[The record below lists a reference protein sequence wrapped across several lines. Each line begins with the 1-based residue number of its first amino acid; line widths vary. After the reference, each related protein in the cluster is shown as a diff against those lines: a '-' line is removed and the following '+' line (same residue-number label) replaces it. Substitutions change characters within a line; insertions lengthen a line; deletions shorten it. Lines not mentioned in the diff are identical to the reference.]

1 MSGTVH
7 CVIMGGG
14 RGTRLHPL
22 TQLRCKPAVPLA
34 GKYRLVDIP
43 ISNCINS
50 GFNRIYLLSQFNTAS
65 LHRHV
70 QHAYRFD
77 RFAGGFVE
85 ILSAEQTEISDT
97 WYQGTADAVRRNL
110 IHFHAEE
117 DDVFIIL
124 SGDQLFRMD
133 LAKMVEEHRDRGA
146 DVTVAANPVSISEAP
161 GLGLIRVGENA
172 VITEF
177 VEKPTN
183 PEVIRRLVP
192 PELAGVDGTEDRCLA
207 SMGIYVFG
215 AKELTAAL
223 ATDSADFGKEI
234 IPGLVGRRDLR
245 CHIFDDYWE
254 DIGTVRAFF
263 DANLQLTDP
272 VPAFDFYDEESPIY
286 NYPDI
291 LPTAKLTESYIDRAI
306 VASGAM
312 VGRANLTRCVLG
324 VRSIVA
330 DGCKLE
336 NVVMMGA
343 DHYERDSVRVEKR
356 DRLGLPALGVGENST
371 VTNAIIDKNAR
382 IGKGV
387 RLSPKGCEDGWVDES
402 KGLFVRDGVLVVLKN
417 AVVPDGTVS
426 GGE

>member
-1 MSGTVH
+1 
-7 CVIMGGG
+7 
-14 RGTRLHPL
+14 
-22 TQLRCKPAVPLA
+22 
-34 GKYRLVDIP
+34 
-43 ISNCINS
+43 
-50 GFNRIYLLSQFNTAS
+50 
-65 LHRHV
+65 
-70 QHAYRFD
+70 
-77 RFAGGFVE
+77 
-85 ILSAEQTEISDT
+85 
-97 WYQGTADAVRRNL
+97 
-110 IHFHAEE
+110 
-117 DDVFIIL
+117 
-124 SGDQLFRMD
+124 MD
-133 LAKMVEEHRDRGA
+133 LAKMVEEHLERGA
-146 DVTVAANPVSISEAP
+146 DVTVAANPVSISEAS
-161 GLGLIRVGENA
+161 GLGLIRVGDNA

-177 VEKPTN
+177 VEKPTD

-192 PELAGVDGTEDRCLA
+192 PELAGKDGGEDRCLA

-215 AKELTAAL
+215 AKELKAAL

-245 CHIFDDYWE
+245 CHTFDDYWE

-291 LPTAKLTESYIDRAI
+291 LPTAKLTESHIDRAI
-306 VASGAM
+306 VASGGM

-371 VTNAIIDKNAR
+371 VANAIIDKNAR
-382 IGKGV
+382 IGKDV
-387 RLSPKGCEDGWVDES
+387 RLSPEGCEDGWIDES
-402 KGLFVRDGVLVVLKN
+402 KGLFVRDGVLVVLKD
-417 AVVPDGTVS
+417 AVVPDGTVAGS
-426 GGE
+426 E

>member
-1 MSGTVH
+1 
-7 CVIMGGG
+7 MGGG

-34 GKYRLVDIP
+34 GKYRLVDVP

-70 QHAYRFD
+70 QYAYRFD

-85 ILSAEQTEISDT
+85 ILSAEQTEVSDT

-110 IHFHAEE
+110 IHFHAE
-117 DDVFIIL
+117 DDDIFIIL

-133 LAKMVEEHRDRGA
+133 LAKMVEEHLERGA
-146 DVTVAANPVSISEAP
+146 DVTVAANPVSISEAS
-161 GLGLIRVGENA
+161 GLGLIRVGDNA

-177 VEKPTN
+177 VEKPTD
-183 PEVIRRLVP
+183 PEVNRRLVP
-192 PELAGVDGTEDRCLA
+192 PELAGKDGGEDRCLA

-215 AKELTAAL
+215 AKELKAAL

-245 CHIFDDYWE
+245 CHTFDDYWE

-306 VASGAM
+306 VASGGM

-371 VTNAIIDKNAR
+371 VANAIIDKNAR
-382 IGKGV
+382 IGKDV
-387 RLSPKGCEDGWVDES
+387 RLSPEGCEDGWIDES
-402 KGLFVRDGVLVVLKN
+402 KGLFVRDGVLVVLKD
-417 AVVPDGTVS
+417 AVVPDGTVAGS
-426 GGE
+426 E

>member
-1 MSGTVH
+1 
-7 CVIMGGG
+7 MGGG

-22 TQLRCKPAVPLA
+22 TKLRCKPAVPLA
-34 GKYRLVDIP
+34 GKYRLVDVP

-85 ILSAEQTEISDT
+85 ILSAEQTEMSDT

-117 DDVFIIL
+117 DDIFIIL

-133 LAKMVEEHRDRGA
+133 LAKMVEEHRERGA

-161 GLGLIRVGENA
+161 GLGLIRVGDNA

-312 VGRANLTRCVLG
+312 VGRASLIRCVLG

-356 DRLGLPALGVGENST
+356 DRLGLPAIGVGEHST

-387 RLSPKGCEDGWVDES
+387 RLSPEGCKDGWVDES
-402 KGLFVRDGVLVVLKN
+402 KGLFVRDGVLVVLKD
-417 AVVPDGTVS
+417 AVVPDGTVA
-426 GGE
+426 GAE

>member
-1 MSGTVH
+1 
-7 CVIMGGG
+7 MGGG

-34 GKYRLVDIP
+34 GKYRLVDVP

-85 ILSAEQTEISDT
+85 ILSAEQTEVSDT

-110 IHFHAEE
+110 MHFHAEE
-117 DDVFIIL
+117 DDIFIIL

-133 LAKMVEEHRDRGA
+133 LAKMVEEHLERGA

-161 GLGLIRVGENA
+161 GLGLIRVGDNA

-177 VEKPTN
+177 VEKPTD

-192 PELAGVDGTEDRCLA
+192 PELAGVDGAEDRCLA

-215 AKELTAAL
+215 AKELKAAL
-223 ATDSADFGKEI
+223 ANDSADFGKEI

-356 DRLGLPALGVGENST
+356 DRLGLPALGVGEHST

-387 RLSPKGCEDGWVDES
+387 RLSPEGCKDGWVDES
-402 KGLFVRDGVLVVLKN
+402 KGLFVRDGVLVVLKD
-417 AVVPDGTVS
+417 AVVPDGTVA
-426 GGE
+426 GAE

>member
-1 MSGTVH
+1 
-7 CVIMGGG
+7 MGGG

-34 GKYRLVDIP
+34 GKYRLVDVP

-70 QHAYRFD
+70 QYAYRFD

-85 ILSAEQTEISDT
+85 ILSAEQTEVSDT

-110 IHFHAEE
+110 IHFHAE
-117 DDVFIIL
+117 DDDIFIIL

-133 LAKMVEEHRDRGA
+133 LAKMVEEHLERGA
-146 DVTVAANPVSISEAP
+146 DVTVAANPVSISEAS
-161 GLGLIRVGENA
+161 GLGLIRVGDNA

-177 VEKPTN
+177 VEKPTD

-192 PELAGVDGTEDRCLA
+192 PELAGKDGGEDRCLA

-215 AKELTAAL
+215 AKELKAAL

-245 CHIFDDYWE
+245 CHTFDDYWE

-306 VASGAM
+306 VASGGM

-371 VTNAIIDKNAR
+371 VANAIIDKNAR
-382 IGKGV
+382 IGKDV
-387 RLSPKGCEDGWVDES
+387 RLSPEGCEDGWIDES
-402 KGLFVRDGVLVVLKN
+402 KGLFVRDGVLVVLKD
-417 AVVPDGTVS
+417 AVVPDGTVAGS
-426 GGE
+426 E

>member
-1 MSGTVH
+1 
-7 CVIMGGG
+7 MGGG

-34 GKYRLVDIP
+34 GKYRLVDVP

-85 ILSAEQTEISDT
+85 ILSAEQTEMSDT

-117 DDVFIIL
+117 DDIFIIL

-133 LAKMVEEHRDRGA
+133 LAKMVEEHRERGA

-161 GLGLIRVGENA
+161 GLGLIRVGDNA

-215 AKELTAAL
+215 AKELKAAL

-312 VGRANLTRCVLG
+312 VGRASLIRCVLG

-356 DRLGLPALGVGENST
+356 DRLGLPALGVGDNST

-387 RLSPKGCEDGWVDES
+387 RLSPEGCKDGWVDES
-402 KGLFVRDGVLVVLKN
+402 KGLFVRDGVLVVLKD
-417 AVVPDGTVS
+417 AVVPDGTVA
-426 GGE
+426 GAE